1 MDKFKKENEE
11 LKEKLEKMEEQ
22 LHKLMFCQS
31 KGAEMYGNQN
41 KLLREK
47 IEKLKEQV
55 EFHKEHHDYYYCKY
69 EELGT
74 MIEDAKD
81 KQAIINKLKE
91 EIVEYESVEQ
101 SLMKCVREGG
111 GYDEMLPIHY
121 RQESESD
128 DE

>member
-1 MDKFKKENEE
+1 MALIPTSLNERKVLKAILEQEKEEN
-11 LKEKLEKMEEQ
+11 
-22 LHKLMFCQS
+22 
-31 KGAEMYGNQN
+31 
-41 KLLREK
+41 
-47 IEKLKEQV
+47 EKLK
-55 EFHKEHHDYYYCKY
+55 K
-69 EELGT
+69 
-74 MIEDAKD
+74 
-81 KQAIINKLKE
+81 